1 MSMKFSLE
9 IDIGNA
15 AFDEGNAGFE
25 LGDILSSLAG
35 KMTDHDGS
43 ESTGHLRDSNGNKVG
58 TWAIAEEKPNTKK
71 PRFYYMEFASSD
83 TVYVWQLDEATGE
96 MKTVVL
102 HDRLAGRTAKDAARK
117 ALVQRGHMKAPD
129 KGPNGGWLYHDDVE
143 LFQL

>member
-9 IDIGNA
+9 IDMGNA
-15 AFDEGNAGFE
+15 AFNENPNE
-25 LGDILSSLAG
+25 LPRILSEVAERLETYGFDAG
-35 KMTDHDGS
+35 A
-43 ESTGHLRDSNGNKVG
+43 EGHPRDTNGHKVG
-58 TWAIAEEKPNTKK
+58 AWKIAEEKPDTKK

-83 TVYVWQLDEATGE
+83 TIYVWQLDEATGE

-102 HDRLAGRTAKDAARK
+102 HDRLAGRTAKEAARK